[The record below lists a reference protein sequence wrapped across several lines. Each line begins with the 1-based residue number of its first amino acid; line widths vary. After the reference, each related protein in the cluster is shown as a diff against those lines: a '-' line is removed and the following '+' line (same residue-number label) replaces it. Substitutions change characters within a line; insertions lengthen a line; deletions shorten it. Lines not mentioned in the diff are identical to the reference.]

1 MFRFKDTIGNL
12 LFKKIFYGYI
22 LLMILISSYQ
32 IYAEYTSAQKYIEK
46 ELLSAEKSFSPI
58 LSKSVWHF
66 DEAIIKS
73 EAKAILSYGNIE
85 GVAIVSP
92 NDEVFILDGLISL
105 DMKEYKKYIFKDQSL
120 FKVKYS
126 DNLLQRSFNLKDEL
140 ISNEV
145 LAKVTFFIDKNKVFE
160 IVQESVSLILFNVIL
175 SAIILWMLFIYFA
188 NKILTEPLED
198 LIKATKE
205 LGEKTYNETEIKFN
219 THRHHELNTL
229 TENFNIMSKQIN
241 EAFINMKQ
249 LTIIQNKQKKDL
261 EEANKYKND
270 FLANMSHEL
279 KTPLNSINVISS
291 VMMKNRKNE
300 LSPEHVKNLKV
311 INNCGNDLL
320 YLINDVLDISK
331 LEAGEVTLNMQQ
343 IDLEAL
349 MYSIKDMFEP
359 QVQQKKLNLIFEY
372 DNSIGNIYSDEVRIK
387 QIIKNL
393 LSNAIKFVKDGTIKF
408 LITHENDFVKVDV
421 EDDGIGIPKDKLD
434 HIFDRF
440 KQADGSTTRKYG
452 GTGLGLAICKELL
465 DLLHGSISVESEVD
479 VGTKFTVLIP
489 KNSENVKVVLKED
502 KEETP
507 IEEEKQKSNRAL
519 ILNNDPLTFLPLV
532 VELKKEFE
540 VDQSSKIV
548 DFFAYHKKNNYALVI
563 LDISGHKEENI
574 IKVINSIKEPIVIV
588 SSEETTT
595 KIKELVKSF
604 FIKPIDKELFIEKIR
619 GIING

>member
-372 DNSIGNIYSDEVRIK
+372 DNSIGDIYSDEVRIK

-408 LITHENDFVKVDV
+408 LITQENDFVKVDV

>member
-22 LLMILISSYQ
+22 LLMMLISSYQ

>member
-22 LLMILISSYQ
+22 LLMMLISSYQ

-372 DNSIGNIYSDEVRIK
+372 DNSIGDIYSDEVRIK

>member
-1 MFRFKDTIGNL
+1 
-12 LFKKIFYGYI
+12 
-22 LLMILISSYQ
+22 
-32 IYAEYTSAQKYIEK
+32 
-46 ELLSAEKSFSPI
+46 
-58 LSKSVWHF
+58 
-66 DEAIIKS
+66 
-73 EAKAILSYGNIE
+73 
-85 GVAIVSP
+85 
-92 NDEVFILDGLISL
+92 
-105 DMKEYKKYIFKDQSL
+105 
-120 FKVKYS
+120 
-126 DNLLQRSFNLKDEL
+126 
-140 ISNEV
+140 
-145 LAKVTFFIDKNKVFE
+145 
-160 IVQESVSLILFNVIL
+160 
-175 SAIILWMLFIYFA
+175 MLFIYFA

>member
-408 LITHENDFVKVDV
+408 LITQENDFVKVDV

>member
-372 DNSIGNIYSDEVRIK
+372 DNSIGDIYSDEVRIK